1 MKKVLTLFLVTV
13 LLFSACSVK
22 YDNAES
28 GYAQPSAY
36 LSYEVEY
43 GDVKAFCGDDKGGL
57 YVVTAPFGELCSL
70 IYFDENGAEISRA
83 ELTYSTVNDMLFYDD
98 RLYIA
103 YGGYKADYGTCVFV
117 DAYDTVTGETE
128 QCWAFQTLSSV
139 KSIAILDGEIFAI
152 GADTEKTGM
161 KCTYLWNGTEEVTYQ
176 GTTVYTQNGKEI
188 ETPFPMEMCAL
199 GNGVLIYG
207 CDNEKGYYFRKYEKG
222 KLTEPVYT
230 EQLGKI
236 KGLAGFGD
244 NSFVTQSVNRSGYE
258 TLLAGNGDEGSAA
271 EIFTNVFVTGEYPEI
286 KTSGDLCWFINN
298 VSGKI
303 ERIYLPLYYK
313 GNQTIRMLCSYHSD
327 GTPFTC
333 GYNIETEK
341 YGNEELA
348 LKILSQDRDY
358 DICYVN
364 SRTGAAGNIR
374 DKGSFYPLND
384 VEGVNEYLDRLFPY
398 IKEACITE
406 NGEIWCIPVN
416 IDGYVHFYNEENI
429 VKAGFDLQ
437 NMTVEQYFDYIDY
450 MKAEGLS
457 EKACRN
463 SLTFSEMMMLK
474 YSAENDSFDTHCF
487 RETAELIKERFNCM
501 NSDGTM
507 NTDEFVISSSKL
519 QQEFLKGDVSG
530 IYSETDMLRIG
541 GRFYYLWNE
550 KMRAA
555 PMPCYE
561 NNGKNLVNV
570 IFIAVNPSTDNLSE
584 SLDYISALSRY
595 LGSLTDS
602 FMIKDRA
609 MYSATKC
616 ADDLYGI
623 FENGIIGYAFPDEIY
638 RTDYMS
644 YLAGKMSLD
653 EFIAEADRKLSA
665 YKGE

>member
-1 MKKVLTLFLVTV
+1 
-13 LLFSACSVK
+13 
-22 YDNAES
+22 
-28 GYAQPSAY
+28 
-36 LSYEVEY
+36 
-43 GDVKAFCGDDKGGL
+43 
-57 YVVTAPFGELCSL
+57 
-70 IYFDENGAEISRA
+70 
-83 ELTYSTVNDMLFYDD
+83 
-98 RLYIA
+98 
-103 YGGYKADYGTCVFV
+103 
-117 DAYDTVTGETE
+117 
-128 QCWAFQTLSSV
+128 
-139 KSIAILDGEIFAI
+139 
-152 GADTEKTGM
+152 
-161 KCTYLWNGTEEVTYQ
+161 
-176 GTTVYTQNGKEI
+176 
-188 ETPFPMEMCAL
+188 
-199 GNGVLIYG
+199 
-207 CDNEKGYYFRKYEKG
+207 
-222 KLTEPVYT
+222 
-230 EQLGKI
+230 
-236 KGLAGFGD
+236 
-244 NSFVTQSVNRSGYE
+244 
-258 TLLAGNGDEGSAA
+258 
-271 EIFTNVFVTGEYPEI
+271 
-286 KTSGDLCWFINN
+286 
-298 VSGKI
+298 
-303 ERIYLPLYYK
+303 
-313 GNQTIRMLCSYHSD
+313 MLCSYHSD

-364 SRTGAAGNIR
+364 SRAGAAGNIR

-384 VEGVNEYLDRLFPY
+384 VDGVNEYLDRLFPY

-406 NGEIWCIPVN
+406 NGEIWCIPVS

-429 VKAGFDLQ
+429 SKTGFDLQ

-463 SLTFSEMMMLK
+463 SLTFSEMLMLK
-474 YSAENDSFDTHCF
+474 YSAENDSFDTQCF

-501 NSDGTM
+501 NSDGTV

-519 QQEFLKGDVSG
+519 QQEFLIGDASG

-541 GRFYYLWNE
+541 GRFYYLWND

-584 SLDYISALSRY
+584 SLDYISALSHY
-595 LGSLTDS
+595 LGSRTDS
-602 FMIKDRA
+602 FMIKDRL
-609 MYSATKC
+609 MYSDTEC

-644 YLAGKMSLD
+644 YLAGKISLD